1 MSSCLSLEGGQ
12 VWMLGGSGLRS
23 NEVEQQIDIEER
35 WGGRADEHVVCLVRH
50 RYRNK
55 SENRVESNQP
65 LASDMVIKE
74 EEERG

>member
-1 MSSCLSLEGGQ
+1 MCL
-12 VWMLGGSGLRS
+12 
-23 NEVEQQIDIEER
+23 
-35 WGGRADEHVVCLVRH
+35 ARH

-74 EEERG
+74 EEEERG